1 MKDIRYY
8 HITENMET
16 GQIVIESYPNLSGD
30 TALDSLEEVQ
40 ERFFDEYDN
49 TDTVLHR
56 LMSEHDLEELKH
68 QIERALIITT

>member
-1 MKDIRYY
+1 MIRYY
-8 HITENMET
+8 HKSENIET
-16 GQIVIESYPNLSGD
+16 GQIVIEPYANMSENK
-30 TALDSLEEVQ
+30 ARESLEEVQ

-68 QIERALIITT
+68 QIERALIITI